1 MRRIHVLVLTIALAA
16 CAPST
21 TAPVAGVSPS
31 PSTAGGSLA
40 GALGGDAQLEGGCVW
55 LDTGTERLEIVWPAG
70 YRADVNPIELRDPTG
85 AVIATE
91 GDRLTVEGR
100 PATGQ
105 MSSCQVGALWEATAV
120 SADG

>member
-1 MRRIHVLVLTIALAA
+1 MRRIHVLVLMIGLAA
-16 CAPST
+16 CAQST
-21 TAPVAGVSPS
+21 TAPAAHVSPS
-31 PSTAGGSLA
+31 PSTASGSLT
-40 GALGGDAQLEGGCVW
+40 GVLGGDAQLEGGCVW

-70 YRADVNPIELRDPTG
+70 HRAGVDPIELRDPAG

-120 SADG
+120 APAG